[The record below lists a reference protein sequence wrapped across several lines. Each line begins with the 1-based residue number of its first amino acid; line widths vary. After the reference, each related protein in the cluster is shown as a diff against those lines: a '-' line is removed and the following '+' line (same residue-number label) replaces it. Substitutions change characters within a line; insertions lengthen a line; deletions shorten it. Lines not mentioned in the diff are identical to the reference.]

1 MNLHRLPPRL
11 PPLHA
16 KKSAVL
22 SVLDIGTSK
31 IVCLIARLTPGDA
44 ADTLRGRTH
53 SCRILGIGHQRS
65 RGIKGGV
72 VVDMDAAEAAIRCA
86 VDAAERMAG
95 VEIESVIINATGGRL
110 DSKLYSAK
118 IAVAGRAATQ
128 ADVHR
133 VLEACTRSGTQQGRA
148 VLHSLPVGFSMGEN
162 RHIQDPS
169 GMVGEELGAE
179 MLVLSC
185 DGAAARNML
194 LSVERCHLNVEAV
207 VATPYASALAA
218 LADDEAEIGTVL
230 IDMGGGT
237 TSVSVCSGGHLAHVD
252 SFAVGGQHVTMDIAR
267 GFGITITDA
276 ERLKTLYGACL
287 VSVSDESETIA
298 IVPAGAETG
307 RPAHLP
313 KAQLIS
319 IIKPRVEEIL
329 ELVRDRLKNAGQPPF
344 AGQRLVLTGGACQL
358 TGMQAAVKRIITGQ
372 VRIGRPLG
380 IKGLPEAAKNPAFA
394 ASAGLLIYPQVCGIE
409 HYRPSRSAE
418 SGRRKTG
425 GYVGRLGQWLKNSF

>member
-162 RHIQDPS
+162 RH
-169 GMVGEELGAE
+169 
-179 MLVLSC
+179 
-185 DGAAARNML
+185 
-194 LSVERCHLNVEAV
+194 
-207 VATPYASALAA
+207 
-218 LADDEAEIGTVL
+218 
-230 IDMGGGT
+230 
-237 TSVSVCSGGHLAHVD
+237 
-252 SFAVGGQHVTMDIAR
+252 
-267 GFGITITDA
+267 
-276 ERLKTLYGACL
+276 
-287 VSVSDESETIA
+287 
-298 IVPAGAETG
+298 
-307 RPAHLP
+307 
-313 KAQLIS
+313 
-319 IIKPRVEEIL
+319 
-329 ELVRDRLKNAGQPPF
+329 
-344 AGQRLVLTGGACQL
+344 
-358 TGMQAAVKRIITGQ
+358 
-372 VRIGRPLG
+372 
-380 IKGLPEAAKNPAFA
+380 
-394 ASAGLLIYPQVCGIE
+394 
-409 HYRPSRSAE
+409 
-418 SGRRKTG
+418 
-425 GYVGRLGQWLKNSF
+425 